1 MATKPTG
8 KELSPMTSSDATTIS
23 AAHWAGRAMSG
34 LAILFLAFDA
44 VIKLIPI
51 DPVLQIMGELG
62 YPGTVD
68 FARFLGVVTL
78 ACLLLYAY
86 PRTALLGAVLLTGL
100 FGGAIASK
108 IRIGAPLFSDILFGV
123 YLGLFV
129 WGGLYLR
136 DARLR
141 SLFPVIAR

>member
-1 MATKPTG
+1 
-8 KELSPMTSSDATTIS
+8 MT
-23 AAHWAGRAMSG
+23 G

-51 DPVLQIMGELG
+51 EPVLQIMGGLG
-62 YPGTVD
+62 YPGTVG

-78 ACLLLYAY
+78 GGLLLYAW

-108 IRIGAPLFSDILFGV
+108 IRVDAPLFSDILFGI
-123 YLGLFV
+123 YLGLLV

-141 SLFPVIAR
+141 ALFPVAAR

>member
-1 MATKPTG
+1 
-8 KELSPMTSSDATTIS
+8 MTSNDATRTS
-23 AAHWAGRAMSG
+23 GTHWAGRVMTG

-51 DPVLQIMGELG
+51 EPVLQIMAGLG
-62 YPGTVD
+62 YPGTIG
-68 FARFLGVVTL
+68 FARFLGLVTL
-78 ACLLLYAY
+78 VGLALYAW

-108 IRIGAPLFSDILFGV
+108 IRVDAPLFSDILFGI
-123 YLGLFV
+123 YLGLLV

-141 SLFPVIAR
+141 ALFPVAAR

>member
-1 MATKPTG
+1 MTPT
-8 KELSPMTSSDATTIS
+8 EPTRIS
-23 AAHWAGRAMSG
+23 AGHWAGRAMTG

-44 VIKLIPI
+44 AIKLIPI
-51 DPVLQIMGELG
+51 EPVLQIMGGLG
-62 YPGTVD
+62 YPGTVG

-78 ACLLLYAY
+78 AGLLLHAY
-86 PRTALLGAVLLTGL
+86 PRTALLGAVMLTGL

-108 IRIGAPLFSDILFGV
+108 IRVGAPLFSDILFGA
-123 YLGLFV
+123 YLGLLV

-141 SLFPVIAR
+141 SLFPVARSKCSRR

>member
-1 MATKPTG
+1 
-8 KELSPMTSSDATTIS
+8 
-23 AAHWAGRAMSG
+23 
-34 LAILFLAFDA
+34 
-44 VIKLIPI
+44 
-51 DPVLQIMGELG
+51 
-62 YPGTVD
+62 
-68 FARFLGVVTL
+68 
-78 ACLLLYAY
+78 
-86 PRTALLGAVLLTGL
+86 VLLTGL